1 MSRETAEALEPS
13 KNNPSPVADTA
24 RQPKR
29 NSAPQLDRDDFPDPP
44 LPGGHGL
51 RLTLEN
57 VEHLLCRS
65 GIEVRFDVIKKR
77 LVARKDEKPFSQTEI
92 ASVASRYGLN
102 GGWLLAFIH
111 EIGVRNPYNP
121 VREWIESKPWD
132 GVDRLADILAT
143 VHTVEDYPIKL
154 KKALIS
160 RWLFSATAAA
170 MIEGKRF
177 AGRGVLTLQG
187 TQGAGK
193 TSWIAS
199 LLPAG
204 TLRETLVKRDH
215 HMDGGDK
222 DSILSA
228 IAHWIT
234 EIGELDSS
242 FRKDV
247 ARLKGFLTN
256 DCDKIRPPYGKH
268 ELEYDRRTVFAATV
282 NDQAFLVDPTG
293 NSRFWTVSV
302 DKLDFN
308 HEIDTQ
314 QLFAQLQGL
323 VEAGAQWWLT
333 ADEEKMLA
341 AYNLQHRAVSAIAE
355 RVKDY
360 VDLDAVE
367 QGKGSYM
374 TAMQMLAEI
383 GVSNP
388 SNGQC
393 KECGSVLRELFGQ
406 PKRVQGRDKWRVP
419 KRPDHTWTKP
429 VEEDESEVIY

>member
-1 MSRETAEALEPS
+1 MQTS
-13 KNNPSPVADTA
+13 KAIELSENHPSPVVNAA
-24 RQPKR
+24 SQPKR

-44 LPGGHGL
+44 LSGGHGL

-57 VEHLLCRS
+57 VEHLLCQS

-77 LVARKDEKPFSQTEI
+77 LIARKDSKPCSQTEI

-111 EIGVRNPYNP
+111 EIAVRNPYNP
-121 VREWIESKPWD
+121 VKDWIESKPWD
-132 GVDRLADILAT
+132 GADRLAAILAT
-143 VHTVEDYPIKL
+143 VHTVDDYPDKL
-154 KKALIS
+154 KKALIF
-160 RWLFSATAAA
+160 RWLLSATAVATV
-170 MIEGKRF
+170 EGKRF

-187 TQGAGK
+187 PQGAGK

-204 TLRETLVKRDH
+204 KLREDLVKRDH

-256 DCDKIRPPYGKH
+256 DCDKVRPPYGKH

-282 NDQAFLVDPTG
+282 NDSAFLVDPTG

-302 DKLDFN
+302 DRLDFN
-308 HEIDTQ
+308 HAVDTQ
-314 QLFAQLQGL
+314 QLFAQLRGL
-323 VEAGAQWWLT
+323 VQAGAQWWLT
-333 ADEEKMLA
+333 PEEETMLA

-360 VDLDAVE
+360 VDLDAV
-367 QGKGSYM
+367 GKGAGSYM
-374 TAMQMLAEI
+374 TAMQLLSEI

-393 KECGSVLRELFGQ
+393 KECGSVLRELLGQ

-419 KRPDHTWTKP
+419 KRPDHTWAKP
-429 VEEDESEVIY
+429 ADDDEPEAIY